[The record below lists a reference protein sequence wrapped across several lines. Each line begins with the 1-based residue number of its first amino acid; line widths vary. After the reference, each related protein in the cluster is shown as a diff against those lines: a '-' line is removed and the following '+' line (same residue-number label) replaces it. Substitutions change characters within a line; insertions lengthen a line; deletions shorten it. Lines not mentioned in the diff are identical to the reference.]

1 MNNDQMLLEKS
12 KDVKFVKGYKFPIYP
27 NKDQIEL
34 LEKSFG
40 SARYVYNK
48 ALAEAKDE
56 YEYYKLMN
64 KISPNIIL
72 VKPSLTG
79 FSFVNRLI
87 KYKSNPDTQWLYDT
101 SSDVLQ
107 QSMLHLGD
115 AFSRFLKDRKGYPN
129 FKKKTNKQSITLTKN
144 VFRFKDGKFFI
155 AKSKDPLAIG
165 FSRDLPSK
173 PSSCVITKTCTGKYY
188 ISFICEYTPTK
199 LTSINKI
206 GIDLG
211 LKNFIVTS
219 DGLRIP
225 NPKHLKQQSKNL
237 KRKQQS
243 LSRKKKGSINRNK
256 ARIKVAKIHESI
268 TNIRND
274 FQHKLSRKLINENQV
289 IGLESLKVR
298 NMIKNRKLSKAISD
312 VSWYSFVGK
321 LIYKARESQN
331 TNIVQFDS
339 FYPSTHICNDTNKRL
354 DYKLKLSDREW
365 LCPFCNQVHDRD
377 LNASRNIRDEA
388 IFTIEINKITDRGIH
403 ILGNTR

>member
-1 MNNDQMLLEKS
+1 MNTIQKP
-12 KDVKFVKGYKFPIYP
+12 FVKGYKYRFYP

-34 LEKSFG
+34 LNQTFG
-40 SARYVYNK
+40 CCRYIYNK
-48 ALAEAKDE
+48 ALAETISE
-56 YEYYKLMN
+56 YEEYKAFKSVLSN
-64 KISPNIIL
+64 TSTL
-72 VKPSLTG
+72 VKPKVGG
-79 FSFVNRLI
+79 FDFVNRLMV
-87 KYKSNPDTQWLYDT
+87 YKRDPELQWLYDV
-101 SSDVLQ
+101 SADVLQ
-107 QSMLHLGD
+107 QSMLHLGI
-115 AFSRFLKDRKGYPN
+115 AFSTFFKNKKGYPK
-129 FKKKTNKQSITLTKN
+129 FKKKSNKQSITLTRNTFK
-144 VFRFKDGKFFI
+144 FRDGKCYI
-155 AKSKDPLAIG
+155 PKSKDPLNIK
-165 FSRDLPSK
+165 FHRDLPSV

-289 IGLESLKVR
+289 IGLESLKVK
-298 NMIKNRKLSKAISD
+298 NMVKNRKLSKAISD

-331 TNIVQFDS
+331 TNIVQLDS
-339 FYPSTHICNDTNKRL
+339 FYPSTHICNNTNKRL

-365 LCPFCNQVHDRD
+365 LCPFCNQIHDRD
-377 LNASRNIRDEA
+377 LNASKNIRDEA

-403 ILGNTR
+403 ILGNQR